1 MRRSVRSV
9 CLITAVVLAVVP
21 LTAAGA
27 TVRAA
32 PPVRLSP
39 AALDRLFAADG
50 PTGPWLARET
60 SALPGLARLERSKG
74 GRPQFSL
81 QTGSLRVRGG
91 GHAWELSASIFGGG
105 SGPALAEVDLS
116 ATHGHGGELHSWE
129 FADMPQRDASFHAAT
144 GRVSVDSGASLSPVA
159 GLSLTFRPASHARAT
174 CASADFNGTVY
185 TGSVTGTIR
194 LVTGL
199 DGVRF
204 RRVDVRFGRSSSVDV
219 YRGGNCQGPDTCT
232 WDDWF
237 LGGRPGVLALGLQA
251 GPPGRK
257 VFTAGLATD
266 TVLSKSRQID
276 RIDVAAM
283 TTAVPAFS
291 KRRHRLVITTSRT
304 GLITGSAVIRHAVSQ
319 GPESSPCTVG
329 KTRYSVRTD
338 GYFGRYASAAGQR
351 IVAHMYLAPTWLAR
365 SGPGAFDI
373 VTSIRRQK

>member
-1 MRRSVRSV
+1 MRHSVRPV
-9 CLITAVVLAVVP
+9 CLITAVILAVLP

-32 PPVRLSP
+32 APARISP
-39 AALDRLFAADG
+39 AALERLFAGDG
-50 PTGPWLARET
+50 PAGPLLARQT
-60 SALPGLARLERSKG
+60 AALPGLARLERSKG
-74 GRPQFSL
+74 GGPQFSL
-81 QTGSLRVRGG
+81 QTGSIRVRGG
-91 GHAWELSASIFGGG
+91 GHAWELTALVFGGG

-129 FADMPQRDASFHAAT
+129 FADLPQRDAPFHAAT
-144 GRVSVDSGASLSPVA
+144 GRVSVDSRAALSPIA
-159 GLSLTFRPASHARAT
+159 NLTLAFRPTSRRRAT
-174 CASADFNGTVY
+174 CASADFNGTIY

-204 RRVDVRFGRSSSVDV
+204 RRVHVRFGRSSSVDV
-219 YRGGNCQGPDTCT
+219 YRGGNCQPSDTCT
-232 WDDWF
+232 WDDWL
-237 LGGRPGVLALGLQA
+237 LGGRPGVLGLGLQA

-257 VFTAGLATD
+257 VFSAGLATD
-266 TVLSKSRQID
+266 VVLSKSRQID
-276 RIDVAAM
+276 RIDVAEM

-319 GPESSPCTVG
+319 GPESSPCTIG
-329 KTRYSVRTD
+329 KTRYSVWAD

-351 IVAHMYLAPTWLAR
+351 IVAHLYLAPIWLAR
-365 SGPGAFDI
+365 SGPAAFDI
-373 VTSIRRQK
+373 VTSIRRRK